1 MLYRWRP
8 PGYIQEMPESK
19 HEKIRK
25 KWHILVEG
33 EDKPPPIKTFK
44 EMKFPKPV
52 LHGLKKKGIHQPTP
66 IQIQGIPAVYVVV
79 HQPPSLGQ
87 NFLLVDLWE
96 FFFRFRVG
104 G

>member
-1 MLYRWRP
+1 MPCAHSFIKCCMLYRWRP

-44 EMKFPKPV
+44 EM
-52 LHGLKKKGIHQPTP
+52 
-66 IQIQGIPAVYVVV
+66 
-79 HQPPSLGQ
+79 
-87 NFLLVDLWE
+87 
-96 FFFRFRVG
+96 
-104 G
+104 